1 MFEDDFPFLKVGY
14 FSSLEGTFFCCI
26 FFLLVALSSGRTAIF
41 TGFSSELAQEKE
53 SNAIKRCIA
62 LAIKRLSAEAP
73 WQIRNNGDGGES
85 Y

>member
-1 MFEDDFPFLKVGY
+1 MLVPWSVL
-14 FSSLEGTFFCCI
+14 FFCCI
-26 FFLLVALSSGRTAIF
+26 FFSVALSSGRTAIF

-85 Y
+85 YSK